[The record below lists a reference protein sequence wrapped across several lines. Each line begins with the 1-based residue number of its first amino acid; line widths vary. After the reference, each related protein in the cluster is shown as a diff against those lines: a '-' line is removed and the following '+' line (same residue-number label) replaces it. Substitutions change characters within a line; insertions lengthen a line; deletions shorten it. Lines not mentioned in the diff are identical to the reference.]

1 MSGRTSRP
9 TERAQLLS
17 LGAAAL
23 ALVVALAILGR
34 SITFDTRFFEPRE
47 LDGMHAWL
55 WRATGIALL
64 VVVLALSIL
73 LTRMLRAT
81 MGVGAAV
88 MVAGVAMLGL
98 GLLLFALSYEDDPD
112 AAYAVF
118 GTISIFVAAFG
129 AVAFV
134 VGAVSAALEG
144 SRAASKED

>member
-1 MSGRTSRP
+1 VSGRTSRP

-98 GLLLFALSYEDDPD
+98 LLFALSYEDDPD

-144 SRAASKED
+144 SRAESKED